1 MDPSPESYCS
11 PKTTSTPEVDVLVR
25 EAHPDDAELIA
36 ELTRIS
42 WAGRVRSDSSGHH
55 EGVDRV
61 LHDLRLGGGFILIVS
76 NLAVGSVRW
85 LPDDYEPD
93 VWDIIRM
100 GVLPSHRGL
109 GLSQHLLEAVIH
121 HALLA
126 DIKELRLTVHAQQSR
141 LVDLYSAF
149 GFELAPE
156 LETEHQHSDKNSSV
170 VMRKA
175 LGR

>member
-1 MDPSPESYCS
+1 MDPDPEPYFSS
-11 PKTTSTPEVDVLVR
+11 KTASTPEVDVLVR

-36 ELTRIS
+36 ELTRIN
-42 WAGRVRSDSSGHH
+42 WAGRLGSDPSVHH
-55 EGVDRV
+55 EGIDRV
-61 LHDLRLGGGFILIVS
+61 LHDLRLGGGFILIVD
-76 NLAVGSVRW
+76 NVNAGSVRW
-85 LPDDYEPD
+85 LPHDDEPA
-93 VWDIIRM
+93 VWDIVRM

-126 DIKELRLTVHAQQSR
+126 DINELRLTVHTQQSR

-156 LETEHQHSDKNSSV
+156 LETELQHSQEDPSV